1 MAKISYP
8 RGNIFDSSSQ
18 TLVNTVNCVGFM
30 GKGIALEYRLRYQDM
45 FQEYKAYCDNGEIII
60 GKLHLWKEPEGKWIL
75 NFPTKVHYANPS
87 ELHFIEKGL
96 KKFAKSYKERGITSI
111 AFPQLGS
118 SLGGLDWETEVHP
131 LMKKY
136 LEGLDNLEVEI
147 FSYDPK
153 IADNDFIKL
162 ETKTNRFKPEDF
174 VTHIKLNK
182 TQANTL
188 YEALKNK
195 SVSNSMD
202 IHNLHG
208 FADKTLFKI
217 KDFISSNEPIRVEQ
231 EGILKLFEDE

>member
-1 MAKISYP
+1 
-8 RGNIFDSSSQ
+8 
-18 TLVNTVNCVGFM
+18 
-30 GKGIALEYRLRYQDM
+30 
-45 FQEYKAYCDNGEIII
+45 
-60 GKLHLWKEPEGKWIL
+60 
-75 NFPTKVHYANPS
+75 
-87 ELHFIEKGL
+87 LHFIEKGL

-131 LMKKY
+131 IMKKY